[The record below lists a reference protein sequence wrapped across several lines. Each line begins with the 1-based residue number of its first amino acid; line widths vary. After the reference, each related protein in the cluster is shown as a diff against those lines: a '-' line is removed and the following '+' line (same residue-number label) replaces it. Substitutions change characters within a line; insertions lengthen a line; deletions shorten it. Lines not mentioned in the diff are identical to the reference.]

1 MTPSVSK
8 LQIFISWAGKQAE
21 TIGQGFR
28 DYLPDVVNAIDP
40 FISGSD
46 IDKGSRW
53 GEVLTGNLQESP
65 CAIVCLTPESLDS
78 IWVAFETGAI
88 SRAAGG
94 PDSATARVWTYLMG
108 LQNKDLQLSPF
119 AAYQSTNDTEGET
132 LRLVKSINQLSPDPA
147 SADSLKRRFD
157 GVFWPR
163 FSDVLKT
170 AREIP
175 AQSIATIKV
184 PEPDILSEILLTVR
198 SLQQDRRTRD
208 PGTLS
213 VNVIDMSAEP
223 ATIRRGQTLKL
234 TYRIECSESA
244 SDGVWLGA
252 SFQDKK
258 SEKWFYNLQEDKSI
272 SLKGIGTYDRNLTI
286 PSDAPLGEQMLTSN
300 VWRGVVSRSGSSKVI
315 ARCTPV
321 PITIVE

>member
-1 MTPSVSK
+1 MTPSAPK
-8 LQIFISWAGKQAE
+8 LRIFISWSGKQAE

-28 DYLPDVVNAIDP
+28 EYLPDVVNAVDP

-53 GEVLTGNLQESP
+53 DEVLTGNLQESP
-65 CAIVCLTPESLDS
+65 CAIVCLTPESLNAV
-78 IWVAFETGAI
+78 WVAFETGAI
-88 SRAAGG
+88 SRATGG
-94 PDSATARVWTYLMG
+94 PESARARVWTYLVG
-108 LQNKDLQLSPF
+108 LDKKDLQLSPF
-119 AAYQSTNDTEGET
+119 ATYQSTASTEEET
-132 LRLVKSINQLSPDPA
+132 FRLIKSINQLSPDVVL
-147 SADSLKRRFD
+147 ADSLKRKFD
-157 GVFWPR
+157 LVFWPK
-163 FSDVLKT
+163 FSDVLRT

-175 AQSIATIKV
+175 AQSIGTVKV
-184 PEPDILSEILLTVR
+184 SEQDILSEVLLTVR
-198 SLQQDRRTRD
+198 SLQQDLRT
-208 PGTLS
+208 GSLS

-234 TYRIECSESA
+234 TYRIECWESV

-258 SEKWFYNLQEDKSI
+258 SGKWFYNLQEDKSI
-272 SLKGIGTYDRNLTI
+272 SLKGIGTYDRDLTI
-286 PSDAPLGEQMLTSN
+286 PTDAPLGEQMLTSN
-300 VWRGVVSRSGSSKVI
+300 VWRGVVGRSGSSKVI